1 MRDLTEHNIT
11 DAVLS
16 GFADANDARLKE
28 IMTSL
33 VKHLHA
39 FIKEVNLT
47 EAEWMAGIQ
56 FLPAAGHMCDA
67 NRQEFIL
74 LSDTLGATTI
84 KDLINNRKPEGMTE
98 YTIFGPFYR
107 DGAPELPLNASIAGD
122 IPGEPVIVSGR
133 VLAPGGASLAEALL
147 DVWHS
152 DAEGFYDVQIPAL
165 TGLNLRGRFR
175 TDAQGR
181 YAFRTFK
188 PAYYPTPID
197 GPVGKMLIALGRHP
211 YRPAHIHFIVMADG
225 YKPLTTELF
234 VEGDPYLDS
243 DAVFGVRESLVVPF
257 TRHDSA
263 DDAKQRGVTAPFYT
277 VNYDFVM
284 EPA

>member
-1 MRDLTEHNIT
+1 MRNLTEHNIT
-11 DAVLS
+11 DAVLATLS
-16 GFADANDARLKE
+16 NTKDARLKE

-47 EAEWMAGIQ
+47 EVEWMAGIQ
-56 FLPAAGHMCDA
+56 FLTTTGHLCDDK
-67 NRQEFIL
+67 RQEFIL
-74 LSDTLGATTI
+74 LSDTLGATTT
-84 KDLINNRKPEGMTE
+84 KDLINHRKPEEMTE

-107 DGAPELPLNASIAGD
+107 EGAPELPLRASIAGD
-122 IPGEPVIVSGR
+122 RPGEPVIVSGR
-133 VLAPGGASLAEALL
+133 VLTPDGKPLANALL

-152 DAEGFYDVQIPAL
+152 DADGSYDVQLPGAS
-165 TGLNLRGRFR
+165 LNLRGRFR
-175 TDAQGR
+175 ADTEGR
-181 YAFRTFK
+181 YTFRTIK
-188 PAYYPTPID
+188 PAYYPVPTD
-197 GPVGKMLIALGRHP
+197 GPVGKMLAALGRHP
-211 YRPAHIHFIVMADG
+211 YRPAHIHFIVSADG

-243 DAVFGVRESLVVPF
+243 DAVFGVRDSLVVSF
-257 TRHDSA
+257 MRHDSA
-263 DDAKQRGVTAPFYT
+263 DEAKQRGVTAPFYT